1 MNSVNKTNDRLRHI
15 QNELNILEKLKQSTK
30 VHNKEII
37 NPFYYP
43 DEKPETIVIV
53 EDWEVPVKPYI
64 SDSKLQLREAEFE
77 ETERKRL
84 ELLADDFCDRA
95 LITMMDGVLEIRWED
110 EIKKNPSIPEYLT
123 SGKDPKDFDEDD
135 LKAGKDYEDKIKFLQ
150 TERER
155 YRKILEDEEIK
166 LEHMLADQILKLN
179 YKVGETLL
187 LKMKVEA
194 AISQEDLKQLR
205 YSLYNFKR
213 VKFNRKEQSIKTDMK
228 TIKQTI
234 NSLNTTL
241 QDLEKKVIDC
251 RTDYDILMQKDR
263 QLDKQFKSNFVETA
277 PRSVVD
283 QTYKIFKRRP
293 KWIMRAWTTPAILME
308 LGRRIIARDS
318 SDKGQPLPI
327 ECFDFLK
334 LIDQLDGYSHA
345 PNGVD
350 ENLWQI
356 LCKMRRVKIESEFKV
371 KSCGIQLA
379 EAEATANCFLKEIN
393 GRNLILGGLDKK
405 LEDLREK
412 RVSFFYFC
420 FFFKW

>member
-15 QNELNILEKLKQSTK
+15 QDELNILAKLKQSTE
-30 VHNKEII
+30 VYNKDII
-37 NPFYYP
+37 DPVYYP
-43 DEKPETIVIV
+43 DEKPETIVVV
-53 EDWEVPVKPYI
+53 ENCEVPVQPYI
-64 SDSKLQLREAEFE
+64 SESKLLLREAELE
-77 ETERKRL
+77 EVERKRL
-84 ELLADDFCDRA
+84 ELLADDFCERA

-110 EIKKNPSIPEYLT
+110 EIKKNPTIPEYLT

-150 TERER
+150 SERER
-155 YRKILEDEEIK
+155 YRKILEEEEIK
-166 LEHMLADQILKLN
+166 LQKILTDQILKLN

-194 AISQEDLKQLR
+194 AICQEDLKQLR

-213 VKFNRKEQSIKTDMK
+213 IKFDRKEQTIKNDMK
-228 TIKQTI
+228 IIKQAI

-241 QDLEKKVIDC
+241 QDLEKKLIDC
-251 RTDYDILMQKDR
+251 RTDYEILLQKDR

-277 PRSVVD
+277 PRTVVD

-308 LGRRIIARDS
+308 LARRIIARDS
-318 SDKGQPLPI
+318 SDAGQPLPV

-334 LIDQLDGYSHA
+334 LVDQLDGYSHA

-393 GRNLILGGLDKK
+393 SRNLMVGSLDKK

-412 RVSFFYFC
+412 RVSTT
-420 FFFKW
+420 